1 MSYVKGRTMEKHG
14 KVILSTRAAS
24 LGLAAFCL
32 FSESMAISF
41 QFSDSTVTG
50 TRKACGSYAS
60 FHFHVIKLRENCAGG
75 SETSQKGTA
84 F

>member
-1 MSYVKGRTMEKHG
+1 MEKHG

-41 QFSDSTVTG
+41 QFSDSTVTEQG
-50 TRKACGSYAS
+50 RLVGAMRP
-60 FHFHVIKLRENCAGG
+60 FIFM
-75 SETSQKGTA
+75 
-84 F
+84 